1 MGIFEKAK
9 VFYSKQDIELVQKQ
23 KFSYISLIQEKDEN
37 GQDAILVPRF
47 TLNNSDIFTD
57 LPTNEPLKPTEDIL
71 KTAIKWGCILQID
84 YKGEEDTKVE
94 GHERVIYPVAYGFS
108 KSGKLL
114 VRGWHLKGWSVSKPG
129 PVEKIW
135 RMFRFDRF
143 LNITFTGSFFRLAP
157 EGYNHQGDKGIY
169 DLKMHADFDSIRSL
183 QQKLINSDRI
193 DVRDNVIL
201 EKVKEIKAK
210 DLNYN
215 FKLFKPFDNNFIKR
229 KEAKNTRLTFCKP
242 LAKGSSNWIVIIG
255 VNIED
260 GKTFKLKNE
269 RGDVIGT
276 YTSHTSIMA
285 IDIVNR
291 KIETIQ
297 NRSEFKAYAYISS
310 KH

>member
-1 MGIFEKAK
+1 MGILEKAK
-9 VFYSKQDIELVQKQ
+9 IYYAKNDLELVQKQ
-23 KFSYISLIQEKDEN
+23 KFSYISVIQEKNEN
-37 GQDAILVPRF
+37 GDSILVPRF

-57 LPTNEPLKPTEDIL
+57 LPANEPLKADIEII

-94 GHERVIYPVAYGFS
+94 GHERIIYPVAYGFS
-108 KSGKLL
+108 KSGKIL
-114 VRGWHLKGWSVSKPG
+114 VRGWHLKGWSVSTPG

-157 EGYNHQGDKGIY
+157 EGYNHSGDKGIF
-169 DLKMHADFDSIRSL
+169 DLKMHADFDAIRAL
-183 QQKLINSDRI
+183 QQKLINTDRI
-193 DVRDNVIL
+193 DIKDNVVL
-201 EKVKEIKAK
+201 DKVKEIKVK

-229 KEAKNTRLTFCKP
+229 KDAKNTRLTFCKP
-242 LAKGSSNWIVIIG
+242 LAKETGWIVIIG

-260 GKTFKLKNE
+260 GKTFKLKDENNNI
-269 RGDVIGT
+269 IGT
-276 YTSHTSIMA
+276 FTAFSTMMA
-285 IDIVNR
+285 IDIANK
-291 KIETIQ
+291 KIQSIKQ
-297 NRSEFKAYAYISS
+297 NSEFKAYAFMSS